1 MSNLAISQPNLDLH
15 QVQRSI
21 TDYESGTTPRWCS
34 GCGDHGILNATK
46 QLLQEYNEAP
56 ENVVFVSG
64 IGCSSRFPHYLSTY
78 GFHGIHGRAIP
89 IATGIALTR
98 PDLKVF
104 VVTGDGDCCSIGAA
118 HWVHGM
124 RYNTNMTILLLDNEI
139 YGLTKKQTS
148 PTTKQDFKTNTQPQ
162 GSYLPALK
170 PLSVAVS
177 VSNASFVART
187 ADFVPQHLLA
197 TLRKAHEHKGTSFI
211 QILQRC
217 PVFNEEAYQP
227 LVKDKENVVLLEHED
242 GIPLNDSLKSKYT
255 TRQHNPRDI
264 SAAFTTSLEEVPTPL
279 GLIYYNPDAPCYDE
293 IRQNE
298 IKESIMKKADLNEQF
313 KKFEI

>member
-1 MSNLAISQPNLDLH
+1 MSNVAHAQSFQENQQLQHAIA
-15 QVQRSI
+15 
-21 TDYESGTTPRWCS
+21 DYENGIQPRWCS

-46 QLLQEYNEAP
+46 QVLQEYNASP
-56 ENVVFVSG
+56 EKVVFVSG

-89 IATGIALTR
+89 IATGVSLTR

-104 VVTGDGDCCSIGAA
+104 VVTGDGDCCSIGAG

-124 RYNTNMTILLLDNEI
+124 RYNSNMVVLLLDNEI
-139 YGLTKKQTS
+139 YALTKKQTS
-148 PTTKQDFKTNTQPQ
+148 PTTQQKFKTNTQPF
-162 GSYLPALK
+162 GSYLPELK

-177 VSNASFVART
+177 VTNASFVART

-197 TLRKAHEHKGTSFI
+197 TLKRAYEHKGTSFI

-227 LVKDKENVVLLEHED
+227 FVKDKEKIVLLDHEE
-242 GIPLNDSLKSKYT
+242 GIPLNDALRNKYAV
-255 TRQHNPRDI
+255 RQHDPRNQ
-264 SAAFTTSLEEVPTPL
+264 ATAFACSLETDPIPL
-279 GLIYYNPDAPCYDE
+279 GMVYYNPDAPRYDE
-293 IRQNE
+293 IRQAE
-298 IKESIMKKADLNEQF
+298 IQDSFLSSSDLNDEL